1 MLIHQL
7 AVLPMTEAKIDPLW
21 GYWVTTEDFL
31 TDYDRQVLLDLYQPL
46 VGSNALSLYQLLWNQ
61 RQALV
66 SERNQH
72 AQLLNLLDIDAP
84 HFYQA
89 RIKLEAVALMHT
101 FSTKDALGQYLIYQL
116 HEPLRPQ
123 EFFRDNILKT
133 FLYEKIG
140 RYDYERLQT
149 KYQPPRLPQNQPL
162 TDITQ
167 SFLDVFHLSSSEIL
181 KMAQQP
187 TAKTTTK
194 VPHYTKDQLATFDW
208 QLLTDYTASYH
219 VSSKDIAQHQNE
231 LFNVHAFYGVTEI
244 EMADLIANTL
254 NVQNNSIDIRRLQN
268 VAQKRF
274 EERVNIQVRD
284 ETNNQLQPE
293 LTVKDSQAQ
302 EFTKAEQQLIKQA
315 NQLAPGD
322 FLAAKKQQ
330 LHGFVGSAET
340 GVLRK
345 LQQRAVLPLPVINI
359 LIDYILN
366 NSATLTQSLVET
378 VANDWVQNDIRTAG
392 AAVKRIKA
400 RANGTGKSS
409 HIRRKSARNSYQPHQ
424 EQTTDWSKH
433 QAKQVDPEEL
443 AKLQQQW
450 RDFKN
455 NS

>member
-1 MLIHQL
+1 MI
-7 AVLPMTEAKIDPLW
+7 ESRIDPLL
-21 GYWVTTEDFL
+21 GYWVTSEDFL

-46 VGSNALSLYQLLWNQ
+46 LGSNALSLYQLLWNQ
-61 RQALV
+61 RQTLV

-72 AQLLNLLDIDAP
+72 SQLLNLLDIDAP

-123 EFFRDNILKT
+123 EFFRDNILET

-140 RYDYERLQT
+140 HYDYERLQK
-149 KYQPPRLPQNQPL
+149 KYQTPRLPQNQPL
-162 TDITQ
+162 TDITHN
-167 SFLDVFHLSSSEIL
+167 FLDVFHLSSSEIL
-181 KMAQQP
+181 KMEQQP
-187 TAKTTTK
+187 IAKSIQK
-194 VPHYTKDQLATFDW
+194 VPHYTAKQLATFDW

-219 VSSKDIAQHQNE
+219 ISSKDIAQHQNE

-254 NVQNNSIDIRRLQN
+254 NVQDNSIDIRRLQN
-268 VAQKRF
+268 VAQNRF

-284 ETNNQLQPE
+284 EKNNQLQPE
-293 LTVKDSQAQ
+293 LISKEFNAQ
-302 EFTKAEQQLIKQA
+302 RFTKTERLLINQA

-322 FLAAKKQQ
+322 FLAAKKRQ

-378 VANDWVQNDIRTAG
+378 IANDWVQNNIHTAG
-392 AAVKRIKA
+392 AAIKHIKEH
-400 RANGTGKSS
+400 ANEASKNRYV
-409 HIRRKSARNSYQPHQ
+409 RRKSSRNSYQPHQ

-433 QAKQVDPEEL
+433 QAKKVDPEKL
-443 AKLQQQW
+443 AKLQKQW
-450 RDFKN
+450 RNFKN